1 MNLGIQRERLL
12 DSLLNT
18 LEAERYVR
26 GPLLLEVLDQ
36 LDASEPAAAYARR
49 MLQGLEAGRLKD
61 AEFNGKVAELR
72 QLVHGST
79 SATAA

>member
-1 MNLGIQRERLL
+1 MNSGIQRERLL

-36 LDASEPAAAYARR
+36 LDASAPAAAFARR

-61 AEFNGKVAELR
+61 ADFNGELAELR
-72 QLVHGST
+72 QLVRT
-79 SATAA
+79 SSSAAA